1 MQAMKELVPRLLTLL
16 KDRRNTAKVFRDKQK
31 WRGEWGKVVGGNKR
45 IANKAKGVHTGD
57 VNGDLES
64 YKTRHSG
71 NHHNRVIRR
80 GTTVDGK
87 D

>member
-16 KDRRNTAKVFRDKQK
+16 KDKSNTAKVFRDKQK
-31 WRGEWGKVVGGNKR
+31 GRGEWGTVEGGNKR

-57 VNGDLES
+57 VNGVAQNNTA
-64 YKTRHSG
+64 YR

-80 GTTVDGK
+80 SIIVDGK

>member
-1 MQAMKELVPRLLTLL
+1 MKELEPRLLTLL

-31 WRGEWGKVVGGNKR
+31 GRGEWGTVEGGNKR

-64 YKTRHSG
+64 HKTTRLTG
-71 NHHNRVIRR
+71 NPHNRVIRR
-80 GTTVDGK
+80 GIIVDGK